1 MDTSTPRPE
10 RLCNCDDGAH
20 GTHPVVIPSWADEAL
35 DLLEQDGVARAV
47 DTDEEGEARER
58 AVAVRVALISPV
70 EAFQA
75 LGFMGVALTPG
86 DQAIANGL
94 RLPGDERAFVDK
106 LRRIAGVA

>member
-1 MDTSTPRPE
+1 MATTPPRPE
-10 RLCNCDDGAH
+10 RLCNCNDGERRAS
-20 GTHPVVIPSWADEAL
+20 PVVIPSWADEAL

-58 AVAVRVALISPV
+58 AAAVRVALISPV

-75 LGFMGVALTPG
+75 LGFMGVTLTPG
-86 DQAIANGL
+86 DQGIADGL
-94 RLPGDERAFVDK
+94 RVPGDERAFVDK